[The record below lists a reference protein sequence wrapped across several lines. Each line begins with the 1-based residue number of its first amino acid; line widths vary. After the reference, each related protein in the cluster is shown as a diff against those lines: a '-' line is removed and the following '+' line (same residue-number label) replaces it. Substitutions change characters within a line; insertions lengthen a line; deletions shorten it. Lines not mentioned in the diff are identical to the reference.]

1 MAPNGSKAMSSE
13 FTPGSGL
20 IPPYL
25 AGRES
30 EQRLLSRQHE
40 RVAAGRMV
48 PAEVVLIGPRGNGK
62 TALLRWFEST
72 IRERGDVDVVWI
84 TPTEVASVQEM
95 VEAFAPDAAPGQG
108 RVRASLGPLSGEWT
122 FGGKRYRNLR
132 LLLVARCRRK
142 PLIVLLDEA
151 HRLDLAVGEG
161 LLNASQGVRG
171 EAPFLLCLAGTPGLA
186 DHLNR
191 MNASFV
197 GRSREL
203 RIRLLD
209 RAPAEAALVEPLR
222 AGGLDIE
229 PEALAAIIEARQHYP
244 YFIQVW
250 GDALFKAA
258 AITGAATI
266 TPETVEAA
274 RPSSEQVRGRFY
286 LDRYDELKQAGL
298 LPAAEAVARAF
309 RRTGASVLREA
320 AVDRALENAGAGLA
334 ERQAL
339 NARDYIRVPLHP
351 AYRQRYGEA
360 DVWEPGIPSL
370 MAHMLDKAAMRRE
383 A

>member
-1 MAPNGSKAMSSE
+1 MDPNGGSKATSSE

-30 EQRLLSRQHE
+30 EQKLLNRQHE

-62 TALLRWFEST
+62 TALMRWFEGT
-72 IRERGDVDVVWI
+72 IRERGDADVVWV
-84 TPTEVASVQEM
+84 TPTEMASVQEM
-95 VEAFAPDAAPGQG
+95 VEAFAPEAVPGQG
-108 RVRASLGPLSGEWT
+108 RVQASLGPLSGEWT

-151 HRLDLAVGEG
+151 HTLDPKVGQA

-191 MNASFV
+191 MEASFV

-203 RIRLLD
+203 RVRLLD
-209 RAPAEAALVEPLR
+209 RASAEAALVEPLR

-229 PEALAAIIEARQHYP
+229 PEALAAVIEASQHYP

-250 GDALFKAA
+250 GDALFEAA
-258 AITGAATI
+258 AAGATTI
-266 TPETVEAA
+266 TLETVAAA
-274 RPSSEQVRGRFY
+274 RPSFEQVRERFY
-286 LDRYDELKQAGL
+286 LDRYNELEQAGL

-309 RRTGASVLREA
+309 RRTGAPVLRRA
-320 AVDRALENAGAGLA
+320 AVDRALEDASAGLA

-339 NARDYIRVPLHP
+339 NARGYIWVPLHP
-351 AYRQRYGEA
+351 AYRERYGEA

-370 MAHMLDKAAMRRE
+370 MAHVLDKAAMRTE